1 MSIKLSVGLS
11 KKVGQPDYG
20 SLGAS
25 CHVELELDSALLQ
38 GDLDG
43 FQEKARRAFVSCAQA
58 VNDEIERQR
67 VKRKPQDD
75 VGGHNYSTNG
85 HNGHANGK
93 NGNGQRTRPATT
105 SQVRAIEAIAER
117 QGINLERLLH
127 ERFGVSRPADLSI
140 GDASALIDE
149 LKSQVNGGRT

>member
-1 MSIKLSVGLS
+1 MAIKLSVGLS

-25 CHVELELDSALLQ
+25 CNVEIEVDGALLSS
-38 GDLDG
+38 DLTG
-43 FQEKARRAFVSCAQA
+43 FQEKARLAFVSCAQA

-67 VKRKPQDD
+67 AKRTSNEEDRA
-75 VGGHNYSTNG
+75 HRYSTNG

-117 QGINLERLLH
+117 QNINLERLLH
-127 ERFGVSRPADLSI
+127 ERFGVNRPADLSI

-149 LKSQVNGGRT
+149 LKAPMNGGRT